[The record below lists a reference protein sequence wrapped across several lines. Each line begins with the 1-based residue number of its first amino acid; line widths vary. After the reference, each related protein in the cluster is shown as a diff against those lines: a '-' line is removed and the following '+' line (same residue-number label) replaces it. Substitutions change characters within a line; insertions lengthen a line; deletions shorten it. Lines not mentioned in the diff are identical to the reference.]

1 METSVINN
9 TDECA
14 TNETYGFEEI
24 VNPIVLGGFGLIG
37 VTGFVGNILV
47 ILVVLLNTQMRS
59 TTNILIL
66 NLSTADLLFVVFC
79 IPFTAADYL
88 LRVWPFGQLWC
99 KTVQYLIV
107 VTVHTSIYTLVL
119 MSLDRFLAVVYPI
132 ASRSIRTESYT
143 FKTIIILWIIAVVT
157 AIPVPFI
164 YELSVISLW
173 FHITHLLIHYWY
185 AFYGTHPFRILFGA
199 VNNNKQNLS
208 HKMVQSS

>member
-1 METSVINN
+1 MEMSVMNN

-14 TNETYGFEEI
+14 TNETYGFEDT
-24 VNPIVLGGFGLIG
+24 VKPMVSWCFGLIG

-47 ILVVLLNTQMRS
+47 ILVVLLNSQMRS

-79 IPFTAADYL
+79 IPFTAADYVM
-88 LRVWPFGQLWC
+88 RIWPFGEIWC
-99 KTVQYLIV
+99 KTVQYMIV

-132 ASRSIRTESYT
+132 ASRSIRTERHT

-164 YELSVISLW
+164 YELVVINIRFALILCAVHINTFIPFVVSKYNEISVINARNC
-173 FHITHLLIHYWY
+173 I
-185 AFYGTHPFRILFGA
+185 A
-199 VNNNKQNLS
+199 
-208 HKMVQSS
+208 